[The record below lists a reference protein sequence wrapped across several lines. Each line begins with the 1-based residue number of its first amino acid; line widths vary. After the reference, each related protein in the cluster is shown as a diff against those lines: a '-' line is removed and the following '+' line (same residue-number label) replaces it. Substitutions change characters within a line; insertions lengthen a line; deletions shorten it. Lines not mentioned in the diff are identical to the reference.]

1 MKFHP
6 QRGALMIAI
15 IDYGVGNLFSLQS
28 SLKFIGADAEVTND
42 IAKIKAADRII
53 LPGVGAFADA
63 IRKLRES
70 GMEQVVLEE
79 AANGKPLLGICLGMQ
94 MLLEKSYE
102 YGEHAGLGLIGG
114 SVKPIAPMI
123 GEGLKVPHI
132 GWNRLIFPKDR
143 EKSKLFQ
150 YINEGDCVYFVHS
163 YAGADCDAFV
173 SARTEYGAEL
183 TAAVERGNV
192 YGTQFHPEKSGE
204 VGLQILK
211 AFLRIVRKGE
221 RFYGIISCD

>member
-1 MKFHP
+1 
-6 QRGALMIAI
+6 MIAI

-28 SLKFIGADAEVTND
+28 SLKFIGAEAKVTKD
-42 IAKIKAADRII
+42 IEEIRKADRII

-63 IRKLRES
+63 IAKLRQS
-70 GMEQVVLEE
+70 GMEKVVLEE
-79 AANGKPLLGICLGMQ
+79 AAKGKPLLGICLGMQ

-102 YGEHAGLGLIGG
+102 YGEHEGLGLIKG

-132 GWNRLIFPKDR
+132 GWNALIFPKEK
-143 EKSKLFQ
+143 EKSKLYQ

-163 YAGADCDAFV
+163 YAGVDCDTNV
-173 SARTEYGAEL
+173 TARAEYGAEL
-183 TAAVERGNV
+183 TASVENGNV

-204 VGLQILK
+204 VGLKILK
-211 AFLRIVRKGE
+211 AFCEI
-221 RFYGIISCD
+221 